1 MEKKE
6 IKKLV
11 FQAYNLS
18 TEDREV
24 SFTERTTQS
33 LNEWFEEIYNDRN
46 KRAKKA
52 NDEISK

>member
-24 SFTERTTQS
+24 SFIARTTQS
-33 LNEWFEEIYNDRN
+33 LNEWFEEIYNDR
-46 KRAKKA
+46 KKKHQK
-52 NDEISK
+52 E

>member
-24 SFTERTTQS
+24 LFTERTTQS
-33 LNEWFEEIYNDRN
+33 LNEWFEEIYKIRK
-46 KRAKKA
+46 KRVK
-52 NDEISK
+52 NPDDEK

>member
-6 IKKLV
+6 IKKLI

-24 SFTERTTQS
+24 SFIERTTQS
-33 LNEWFEEIYNDRN
+33 LNEWFEKIYSDRRK
-46 KRAKKA
+46 KRVKKTK
-52 NDEISK
+52 DEDE